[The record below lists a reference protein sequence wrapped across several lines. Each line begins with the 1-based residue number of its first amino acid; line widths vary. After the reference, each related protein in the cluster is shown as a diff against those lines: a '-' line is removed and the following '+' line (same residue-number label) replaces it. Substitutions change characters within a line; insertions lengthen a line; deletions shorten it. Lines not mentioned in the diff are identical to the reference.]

1 MYIKSLIISSETKG
15 PIRNIEFHKGLNLI
29 VDNTVRTDDTQ
40 TGNNVGKTTV
50 LRLIDFCLGNSATS
64 LYQDPENKS
73 EQNSVVKDFLTNNQ
87 VMITLI
93 LVDNLDNPSRE
104 VVIERNFL
112 QRRDKIYR
120 VNGENV
126 GSKPAEINATLRKF
140 IFPTLHVE
148 KPTFRQLISHNIRYD
163 EDRLTNTLK
172 TLGAYGSDEEYEALY
187 LYMFGCDYDQGEA
200 RNRILAKKDKEEA
213 YKRRLEKSQTK
224 GAYKVAL
231 GVIENEIVKYEQKKN
246 ELNINPDLE
255 SDVKKLNEIKVE
267 LNRVLGELTSLSIRR
282 DVIKEAEA
290 DMMNR
295 RFDDDMDQLRVI
307 YEQACSFIPE
317 MQHSFEELVSYH
329 NQMLVNKTKFMT
341 QEIPGLEEKMK
352 VITTRVNQL
361 RKEES
366 KLQVA
371 ITASDTF
378 ADLEDI
384 IKQLNELYQKKGACE
399 SAIHSITEVED
410 IISELNADLMKI
422 DGNLFSSNFQDQINR
437 QLAKFNVIFSDFSER
452 LYEEQYA
459 IKCDPVTK
467 KGKQIYKFAPID
479 VNFST
484 GKKQGEISCFDLAYT
499 KFADSE
505 CIPCLH
511 FLLSDKKELVHGNQL
526 NKLSQIANEENIQF
540 VASILEDKL
549 TPELKDSN
557 NYVLELSEEDKL
569 FRIESL

>member
-1 MYIKSLIISSETKG
+1 MYIKNLIISSETKG

-29 VDNTVRTDDTQ
+29 VDKTVKTDETQ

-50 LRLIDFCLGNSATS
+50 LRLIDFCLGNSASS

-73 EQNSVVKDFLTNNQ
+73 EQNSEVKDFLIANQ
-87 VMITLI
+87 VLITLV
-93 LVDNLDNPSRE
+93 LVDNLDNPSKK

-112 QRRDKIYR
+112 QRKNKVYR
-120 VNGENV
+120 INGEDV
-126 GSKPAEINATLRKF
+126 GSKSEINATLRKY
-140 IFPTLHVE
+140 IFPTVQVE
-148 KPTFRQLISHNIRYD
+148 KPTFRQLISHNIRYE

-172 TLGAYGSDEEYEALY
+172 TLGAYGSDEEYETLY
-187 LYMFGCDYDQGEA
+187 LYMFGCDYDQGET
-200 RNRILAKKDKEEA
+200 RTRILTKRDKEEA
-213 YKRRLEKSQTK
+213 YKRRLERSQTK

-231 GVIENEIVKYEQKKN
+231 GVIENEIVKYEQKKS

-255 SDVKKLNEIKVE
+255 SDVQKLNEVKME
-267 LNRVLGELTSLSIRR
+267 LNKVLGELTSLTIRK
-282 DVIKEAEA
+282 DVIKEAES

-295 RFDDDMDQLRVI
+295 RFDEDMDQLRVI
-307 YEQACSFIPE
+307 YEQACRFIPQ
-317 MQHSFEELVSYH
+317 MQHNFEELVSYH

-341 QEIPGLEEKMK
+341 QELPDLEDKIQA
-352 VITTRVNQL
+352 ITARVDQL
-361 RKEES
+361 REEEA

-378 ADLEDI
+378 ADMEEI
-384 IKQLNELYQKKGACE
+384 IKQLNDLYQKKGAYE
-399 SAIHSITEVED
+399 SAINSIEEVEN
-410 IISELNADLMKI
+410 IISELNSELMKI
-422 DGNLFSSNFQDQINR
+422 DGNLFSSNFQEQISK
-437 QLAKFNVIFSDFSER
+437 QLAKFNVIFSDFSEK

-459 IKCDPVTK
+459 IKCDHVTK

-511 FLLSDKKELVHGNQL
+511 FLLNDKKELVHGNQL
-526 NKLSQIANEENIQF
+526 NKLSLIANEENIQF

-549 TPELKDSN
+549 TPELRNQD
-557 NYVLELSEEDKL
+557 NYVVELREDDKL
-569 FRIESL
+569 FRIENL